1 MDNKISELKNFF
13 IKLRGQNI
21 FGRLGKTFTADED
34 LYFLDTGTGKI
45 AKISEN
51 VYLILKCLFETD
63 SFDNIFDLNLSKE
76 DVINA
81 LNEIKVSVENDHILS
96 AKPLTTL
103 TGQALYAL
111 ESQLNNE
118 LAHLTLEVTQ
128 KCNLRCR
135 YCIYHQYQTHYRNF
149 EQKDMNWDIAKQA
162 IDFFNE
168 HSKAKKE
175 VYISFYGGEP
185 LLNFPIIKNSV
196 EYANKVINDGRE
208 IHYSITTNA
217 TLLTKEISSF
227 LAHHDFNVS
236 VSLDGSKDI
245 HDENRITVNG
255 EGSFEATLCGIKTY
269 LDICK
274 SLDIKPILGF
284 NMVTSGSNYFEKYD
298 QIQKF
303 FDSLDWLPENV
314 NITSSLPGYAH
325 TESKYVLP
333 QSNEEKAILKNK
345 SVPLRDWSK
354 NILKENYIN
363 LFSEG
368 MLTKDLLIIH
378 KRLLLDKPSKGYG
391 MNGCCV
397 PGQRR
402 VYVDVDGNL
411 LVCER
416 VGNAPNIGNVY
427 SGFDIEKIKKHY
439 VHDFINEAKKYCKN
453 CWAVNLCTLCYV
465 DCYDSNG
472 IHYSYRHNACVS
484 YRKELEEA
492 LSWYHYLLK
501 NKPEKLEVL
510 NSITIK

>member
-1 MDNKISELKNFF
+1 MA
-13 IKLRGQNI
+13 R
-21 FGRLGKTFTADED
+21 
-34 LYFLDTGTGKI
+34 
-45 AKISEN
+45 
-51 VYLILKCLFETD
+51 
-63 SFDNIFDLNLSKE
+63 
-76 DVINA
+76 
-81 LNEIKVSVENDHILS
+81 
-96 AKPLTTL
+96 
-103 TGQALYAL
+103 
-111 ESQLNNE
+111 
-118 LAHLTLEVTQ
+118 
-128 KCNLRCR
+128 
-135 YCIYHQYQTHYRNF
+135 
-149 EQKDMNWDIAKQA
+149 
-162 IDFFNE
+162 
-168 HSKAKKE
+168 
-175 VYISFYGGEP
+175 
-185 LLNFPIIKNSV
+185 
-196 EYANKVINDGRE
+196 
-208 IHYSITTNA
+208 
-217 TLLTKEISSF
+217 
-227 LAHHDFNVS
+227 HDFNVS
-236 VSLDGSKDI
+236 VSLDGPKDI

-255 EGSFEATLCGIKTY
+255 KGSFEATLCGIKTY

-274 SLDIKPILGF
+274 SLDIKPILCF

-333 QSNEEKAILKNK
+333 QSKEEKAILKNK

-501 NKPEKLEVL
+501 TNQKNWKF
-510 NSITIK
+510 